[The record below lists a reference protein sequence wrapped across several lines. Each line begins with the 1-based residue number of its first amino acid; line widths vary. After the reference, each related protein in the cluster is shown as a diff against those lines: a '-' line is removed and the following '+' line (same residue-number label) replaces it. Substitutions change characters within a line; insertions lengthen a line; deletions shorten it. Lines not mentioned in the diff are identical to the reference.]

1 MTDYPSP
8 EQRLAGS
15 LKATELAARRRAR
28 REEMEALGFPLVDQL
43 NDQKERGKRSH
54 IVIRHATIYKR
65 LVLDGNFYAPLGS
78 RPPHLYRI
86 LAGQDGAPHPG
97 PSRRVLT
104 VPGPEFVDTMNAL
117 LGTEF
122 KLEEFVGVT
131 HD

>member
-28 REEMEALGFPLVDQL
+28 REEMESLGFPLVDQL
-43 NDQKERGKRSH
+43 NDQKERGRRSNV
-54 IVIRHATIYKR
+54 VIRRSVIYKR

-78 RPPHLYRI
+78 RPAHLYRI
-86 LAGQDGAPHPG
+86 LGGIDGAPHPG
-97 PSRRVLT
+97 PAKRVLT
-104 VPGPEFVDTMNAL
+104 VPGPEFVQTINSL